1 MNFANSISIG
11 PEFFAKAKND
21 YASFTW
27 ALVREFFQNSIDAP
41 GSDQIDVTIATV
53 EGNVTQMTVKNN
65 GAPMSKEI
73 LVGKLLSLGGSGKGF
88 QGTVGGFGKA
98 KEVLYFCHK
107 SYQIH
112 TGDMLVQGSGA
123 GYNLHEGCPEVL
135 DGTQSTIVMDRN
147 LTSSLVEDVK
157 RFASYAQWDGA
168 IVLNGERLDCKLKKG
183 SPRREF
189 EWGTVYTN
197 KAIPHRVIV
206 RVGGIPMFSHRTEL
220 DRTVIVELKG
230 ASVDVLTSNR
240 DGLVYRYEDEF
251 DTFLSDLITNKSKA
265 LKAQNPTYTHFSGAK
280 FKASKENPERKSGG
294 TSVRSIV
301 GDVQPVL
308 AAFVGGPASSPAI
321 SWVGAG
327 ESVVSGERLGVMPAS
342 SGVSRDL
349 MAEAEELGPIS
360 PVSVIS
366 EEFVLKNETTMAI
379 PAYYQPDSDQ
389 FGTYGRKLARMW
401 GRLVLELH
409 RMFELEREFAI
420 GFVFSDD
427 AEAQY
432 EKTHEYGVVYYLNPA
447 EVVEQKATSSKSFKK
462 RFALTE
468 RDRVLA
474 IAVHEF
480 VHGLGFSSHNEE
492 YAAKLTDVFARVMKE
507 RKRFNWCFT

>member
-41 GSDQIDVTIATV
+41 GSDQIDVIIATV

-65 GAPMSKEI
+65 GAPMSKET

-240 DGLVYRYEDEF
+240 DGLVWKFEDEF
-251 DTFLSDLITNKSKA
+251 DTFLMDLVTNKSKA

-280 FKASKENPERKSGG
+280 FKASKENPERKLGG
-294 TSVRSIV
+294 TNARSIV

-308 AAFVGGPASSPAI
+308 AAFAGRSVVPQEGGGAVFSSGRVGVLGEVLRQLEASDELVECKQKSEP
-321 SWVGAG
+321 SKT
-327 ESVVSGERLGVMPAS
+327 SVVSEFF
-342 SGVSRDL
+342 
-349 MAEAEELGPIS
+349 
-360 PVSVIS
+360 VI
-366 EEFVLKNETTMAI
+366 KNETTLKV
-379 PAYYQPDSDQ
+379 PDHYQPGAEQ
-389 FGTYGRKLARMW
+389 FGAYSKKLARMW
-401 GRLVLELH
+401 GRLVIELH
-409 RMFELEREFAI
+409 RMYELENEFGI
-420 GFVFSDD
+420 GFVFSED

-432 EKTHEYGVVYYLNPA
+432 EQTNRFGVVYYLNP
-447 EVVEQKATSSKSFKK
+447 VQIVGQSVSLSKSFKK

-468 RDRVLA
+468 RDRILA

-480 VHGLGFSSHNEE
+480 VHGLGYDSHNES
-492 YAAKLTDVFARVMKE
+492 YAAKLTEVFSRVLKE
-507 RKRFNWCFT
+507 RKRFNWCFA